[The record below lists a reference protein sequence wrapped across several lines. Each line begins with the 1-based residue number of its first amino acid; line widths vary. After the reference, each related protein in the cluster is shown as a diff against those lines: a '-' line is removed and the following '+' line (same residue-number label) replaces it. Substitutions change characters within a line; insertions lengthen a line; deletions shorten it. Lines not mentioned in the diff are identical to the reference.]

1 MRSKTVALAI
11 ICLLFLSSTALG
23 WDTEYHIQMVKDAI
37 ALCPYELRVF
47 LSTYIEDVIE
57 GAIDPDMILAAPDGY
72 AFSYRKHYYI
82 PEGDRGDA
90 PEEVEAIALSV
101 MELLMEDIDE
111 KNLIAYRMGLV
122 SHFVADSIQ
131 PKRFIGVAPRY
142 PLEFL
147 ISESYLTVTYDGFH
161 SIVNYSEDLKGF
173 VDYIWYKSLTDD
185 DYYNA
190 AVNFIVDTWTTIWGK
205 SGIPF
210 GEMVVVGSKI
220 RPEPVEVVSEE
231 DEEEFEPSVYF
242 DLEKLGE
249 SEVYDET
256 TIDLDKYK
264 TTEEG
269 ETTGEVPGEIPE
281 VPPEIP
287 PSEPTEGEPEG
298 VSPGDESP
306 PPVF

>member
-11 ICLLFLSSTALG
+11 VCLLLLSSTALG
-23 WDTEYHIQMVKDAI
+23 WDSEYHVQMVKDAV
-37 ALCPYELRVF
+37 ALCPYELRIF
-47 LSTYIEDVIE
+47 LSTYIEDVLE
-57 GAIDPDMILAAPDGY
+57 GAVDPDIILATPNGY
-72 AFSYRKHYYI
+72 AFNYRKHYYI

-90 PEEVEAIALSV
+90 PEEVEKIALSV

-111 KNLIAYRMGLV
+111 KNMIAYRMGLV
-122 SHFVADSIQ
+122 SHYVADSIQ

-142 PLEFL
+142 PLDFL

-210 GEMVVVGSKI
+210 GEMVVIGSKI
-220 RPEPVEVVSEE
+220 RPEPIKVVSEE
-231 DEEEFEPSVYF
+231 EEDTFEPSVYF

-249 SEVYDET
+249 SEIYDET
-256 TIDLDKYK
+256 TIDLEKY
-264 TTEEG
+264 TTTDEG
-269 ETTGEVPGEIPE
+269 ETPEGVPGDIPE
-281 VPPEIP
+281 VPPEEQIEEE
-287 PSEPTEGEPEG
+287 EPTEP
-298 VSPGDESP
+298 SGDETP